1 MDVVLVQYLL
11 LGGVYALIALGFIL
25 VFKSSG
31 VLNLAHGRMVAIASY
46 ILYQMLEVWGL
57 PAWLGI
63 LLVILSGAVLG
74 YLIERL
80 AVRPLLGQPFLSV
93 MMMTLMLGMLL
104 EGVRYLIW
112 GPDSFTLSFAP
123 KAGQGWLGNLLPA
136 WVSPSNAL
144 SFAVAML
151 VFVLLTL
158 LFRYTKVGLSMR
170 VVAADPEVAQSLGIR
185 VKRVFSISWAMS
197 GAFAA
202 LCGVLMG
209 MVLIVTPNTGDMV
222 LGLGLPVLLLGGLN
236 SIPGAVVG
244 GLIIGLAQ
252 GLGSYYQPW
261 GLDVKEITPWIVML
275 IILLIRPWGLFGE
288 KRIERI

>member
-1 MDVVLVQYLL
+1 MDDVLAQGLL

-31 VLNLAHGRMVAIASY
+31 VLNLAHGEIVAIASY
-46 ILYQMLEVWGL
+46 FLYQLIGVSGL

-63 LLVILSGAVLG
+63 LLIVPFGAVLG

-80 AVRPLLGQPFLSV
+80 AIRPLLGQPFLSV
-93 MMMTLMLGMLL
+93 MMMTLMLAFLL
-104 EGVRYLIW
+104 KGVRYLVW
-112 GPDSFTLSFAP
+112 GADSFTYSFTP
-123 KAGQGWLGNLLPA
+123 RGQWEIGPVSVIPA
-136 WVSPSNAL
+136 TAI
-144 SFAVAML
+144 SFVVAML
-151 VFVLLTL
+151 IFLLLTL

-170 VVAADPEVAQSLGIR
+170 VVAADHEVAQSLGIK

-202 LCGVLMG
+202 TCGVLVG
-209 MVLIVTPNTGDMV
+209 MVLTVTPFVGDTV

-236 SIPGAVVG
+236 SIPGAVAG

-252 GLGSYYQPW
+252 GLGSYYQPA

-275 IILLIRPWGLFGE
+275 VILLIRPYGLFGE